1 MTLEERVLRNTTQ
14 RQLVLKV
21 VNESKD
27 HPTADKIYER
37 ARQVDPS
44 ISVGT
49 VYRNLNLL
57 SQLGEILHL
66 TVPTGPDHYD
76 FNLRDHYHFFCRRC
90 HRVEDMKQA
99 DIAINV
105 NAALMPGYRLEGHK
119 LIFFGLCPAC
129 MGEKKKEETGTM

>member
-1 MTLEERVLRNTTQ
+1 MRNTTQ
-14 RQLVLKV
+14 RQLVLKI
-21 VNESKD
+21 VNESMD

-66 TVPTGPDHYD
+66 TVPSGPDHYD
-76 FNLRDHYHFFCRRC
+76 FNLQDHYHFFCRRC
-90 HRVEDMKQA
+90 HRVEDMKQVEV
-99 DIAINV
+99 AIKT
-105 NAALMPGYRLEGHK
+105 NAGALMPGYRLEGHK

-129 MGEKKKEETGTM
+129 IEGKTKEDTKAV